1 MIRRPPRSTLFPYT
15 TLFRSHDE
23 DFPLAHCRRQRE
35 SPKQQTDR
43 SDRVTRQSGRRPVQ
57 RLLSTSDHL
66 LGQRV
71 SDEVDLLVGVSYARP
86 TSFAELDRHKPVQIR
101 VLQRQHEP
109 ARAALAAR
117 LLAPPRCLAMDQLCE
132 PQRET
137 LLADATGS
145 GKQERL
151 RQLSGGVGA
160 RQSGLNPFVPDEG
173 R

>member
-1 MIRRPPRSTLFPYT
+1 
-15 TLFRSHDE
+15 
-23 DFPLAHCRRQRE
+23 
-35 SPKQQTDR
+35 
-43 SDRVTRQSGRRPVQ
+43 VTRQSDWRSVQ
-57 RLLSTSDHL
+57 RLLSTSGHL

-71 SDEVDLLVGVSYARP
+71 GDEVDLLVGVSNACSA
-86 TSFAELDRHKPVQIR
+86 SFAQLDRHKPVHIG
-101 VLQRQHEP
+101 VLQRQHET
-109 ARAALAAR
+109 AWAALAAR
-117 LLAPPRCLAMDQLCE
+117 LLAPPRCLAMDQLGE

-137 LLADATGS
+137 LLPHATRA

>member
-1 MIRRPPRSTLFPYT
+1 
-15 TLFRSHDE
+15 
-23 DFPLAHCRRQRE
+23 
-35 SPKQQTDR
+35 
-43 SDRVTRQSGRRPVQ
+43 
-57 RLLSTSDHL
+57 
-66 LGQRV
+66 
-71 SDEVDLLVGVSYARP
+71 
-86 TSFAELDRHKPVQIR
+86 
-101 VLQRQHEP
+101 
-109 ARAALAAR
+109 
-117 LLAPPRCLAMDQLCE
+117 MDQLGE